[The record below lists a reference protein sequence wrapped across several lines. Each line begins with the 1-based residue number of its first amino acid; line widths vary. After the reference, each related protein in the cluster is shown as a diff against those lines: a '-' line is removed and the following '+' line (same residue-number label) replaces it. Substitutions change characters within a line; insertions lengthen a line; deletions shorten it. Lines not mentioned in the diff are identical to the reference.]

1 MRICILFKCY
11 IILDLNNIPLYIY
24 MWEKYAS
31 NFIKG
36 ISINISKN
44 IKIEYLIRICRTI
57 LEVL

>member
-1 MRICILFKCY
+1 
-11 IILDLNNIPLYIY
+11 

-44 IKIEYLIRICRTI
+44 IKIEYLIRICHTI
-57 LEVL
+57 LEVLQLKTFYESI